1 MNLKGLEV
9 RLKQLRNNAKSTG
22 AYPVRT
28 QTLDILEFLK
38 KYAEPI
44 RSEGEIV
51 YIGKT
56 KYPKYVNI
64 QTVQDIIDDKLDVVC
79 MAYDS
84 AVDRFITWF
93 KEIHRVDSYEKS
105 LRNASHV
112 GTIGIIDLKLNIES
126 LELLMLDNDFLD
138 YKDELIEEINYWKS
152 YYYEADGKT
161 VKFKY
166 YIIIG
171 KNRTLLAIPKM
182 YEKYVEQNNIE
193 TVSKLL
199 EIDLKVWTKFV
210 SREFKTELYRNEKN
224 NMKDTELQ
232 ELIGWGGPLVDF
244 IHLYPKK
251 KLPSKVINNIFSG
264 DALLMIKD
272 RDLIVDFYLI
282 LHGKLHDNE
291 FKRNLFIKG
300 TKVRTDF
307 EKYLNFWF
315 SLIQAW
321 LLYRENGEHK
331 RYPITSGDS
340 WRYLLFAL
348 VVNIIDNP
356 LQINLTDTEKY
367 KKIISVALE
376 VRAEL
381 EDEKSILAY
390 LSNGTELRIKNLFGG
405 ISASTAYFH
414 SDYSEFDRNF
424 VFDEEAACKS
434 KNIKFGLQYEVLT
447 SVFFD
452 RFWMKIT
459 EEGLA
464 IMPAKRGF
472 EPSEVS
478 YVVKRDGGKV
488 RINGEVYNSKDEV
501 IKFSDEHPND
511 EFIMKYGPDVEY
523 VVLPYS
529 QLMGDSVQ
537 IDHIPAYVKN
547 KETRD
552 LDMCEAT
559 TANFNNWKKA
569 REAVYESVVLED
581 IEYRKNMIPKTIEN
595 FA

>member
-9 RLKQLRNNAKSTG
+9 RLKPLRNSIKSSG

-28 QTLDILEFLK
+28 QTLDILEYLK

-44 RSEGEIV
+44 RSENEIV

-64 QTVQDIIDDKLDVVC
+64 QTAQDIIDDRLDVVC

-112 GTIGIIDLKLNIES
+112 GTIGIIDLKQNIDSLES
-126 LELLMLDNDFLD
+126 LVSDNEFLD
-138 YKDELIEEINYWKS
+138 FKDELIEEINYWKS

-161 VKFKY
+161 IKFKY
-166 YIIIG
+166 YVIIG
-171 KNRTLLAIPKM
+171 KNRTLLAIPKI
-182 YEKYVEQNNIE
+182 YEKYVEQGNIE
-193 TVSKLL
+193 SVSKLL
-199 EIDLKVWTKFV
+199 EIDLKIWTKFV

-232 ELIGWGGPLVDF
+232 ELIGWGGPFVDF

-251 KLPSKVINNIFSG
+251 KLPAKVIRNIFSD

-282 LHGKLHDNE
+282 LHNKLHDNE
-291 FKRNLFIKG
+291 FKRNMFIKG
-300 TKVRTDF
+300 TKVRNDF

-315 SLIQAW
+315 NLIQAW
-321 LLYRENGEHK
+321 LVYRENGEHK

-356 LQINLTDTEKY
+356 LEINLTDTDKY
-367 KKIISVALE
+367 KKIISIALE

-405 ISASTAYFH
+405 ISGSTCYFH
-414 SDYSEFDRNF
+414 SDYSRFDKNF
-424 VFDEEAACKS
+424 VFDEDVACKS

-447 SVFFD
+447 NVFFD

-464 IMPAKRGF
+464 ILPAKRGF

-478 YVVKRDGGKV
+478 YVVKRDAGKV
-488 RINGEVYNSKDEV
+488 RINGEVYNSKNEV
-501 IKFSDEHPND
+501 IRFSDEHPDD
-511 EFIMKYGPDVEY
+511 EFIVKYGTDVEY

-569 REAVYESVVLED
+569 REAVYQDIVLED
-581 IEYRKNMIPKTIEN
+581 IQYRKSLAPKSIED